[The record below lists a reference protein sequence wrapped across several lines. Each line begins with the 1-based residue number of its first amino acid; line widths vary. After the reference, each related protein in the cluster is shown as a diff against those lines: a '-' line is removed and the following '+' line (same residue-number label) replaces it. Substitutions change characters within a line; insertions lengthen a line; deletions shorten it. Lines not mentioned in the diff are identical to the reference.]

1 MQYIKAKQTI
11 KSLQMVSGIEN
22 YAVELATLY
31 NLFRH
36 RALDPRHETCQLGAF
51 LSNYM
56 GAMAANQLNLF
67 QTAGFM
73 FSQAEKIYTKSG
85 LSSKSIAVDLE
96 TVKLRKLL
104 AVYGYQGGLV
114 KSKLAALCTGSE
126 KYKDFD
132 CEQFMRIVASTGAR
146 FDNERERLVFQS
158 LGAAET
164 RSIFSPFG
172 ANMQPTLQMC
182 GGK

>member
-1 MQYIKAKQTI
+1 
-11 KSLQMVSGIEN
+11 
-22 YAVELATLY
+22 
-31 NLFRH
+31 
-36 RALDPRHETCQLGAF
+36 
-51 LSNYM
+51 
-56 GAMAANQLNLF
+56 
-67 QTAGFM
+67 M
-73 FSQAEKIYTKSG
+73 FSQAEKIF
-85 LSSKSIAVDLE
+85 SKSELANKITVVDLE

-114 KSKLAALCTGSE
+114 KSKLATLCAGSE
-126 KYKDFD
+126 KFKDFD
-132 CEQFMRIVASTGAR
+132 CDQFMRIVSSAGAR

-158 LGAAET
+158 LGATET